1 MAWVPSF
8 VVGAAAGTAAVVAV
22 ALLLFTGQGML
33 RSLTLIAAVELVS
46 FGIGLSARPTS
57 EGPGAMRSL
66 RRRWLAVL
74 VAFAAASTL
83 VVAWTLGEG
92 LGGGASTQAFGLA
105 FVAALPLYACG
116 RLLAAISTVRI
127 TRRGVEPGAVAA
139 LGGALGVWVAGSSG
153 LARLGAP
160 SLFLFLLMTLSGAA
174 LMHGWILEAGRE
186 RLEPPVGASEEM
198 PKDVTLS
205 TPDEARE
212 EGSAEGPYEGLPR

>member
-1 MAWVPSF
+1 M
-8 VVGAAAGTAAVVAV
+8 

-33 RSLTLIAAVELVS
+33 RSLTLIAAVELMS
-46 FGIGLSARPTS
+46 FGIGLSARPSS
-57 EGPGAMRSL
+57 EGPGAVRSL

-127 TRRGVEPGAVAA
+127 TRQRGIEPGAVAA
-139 LGGALGVWVAGSSG
+139 LGGALGVLVAGSSG

-160 SLFLFLLMTLSGAA
+160 SLMLFLLMALSGAA

-186 RLEPPVGASEEM
+186 GLESPSDASGEM
-198 PKDVTLS
+198 PQNVTLS
-205 TPDEARE
+205 TPDEGRE
-212 EGSAEGPYEGLPR
+212 EGSAEGRYEGLPR